1 MVIGFVIIRTKPDR
15 RDDVLREYQAVVP
28 MVLEE
33 RGCIDYGAVVDEYFG
48 PPQSLLGDDAF
59 AIIEK
64 WETKQH
70 FESHAVSEHM
80 KTCRAKG
87 SGAGCRSHISPP
99 FAHLRPNRRS
109 PRQHSMLRGRS

>member
-80 KTCRAKG
+80 KTCRAKV
-87 SGAGCRSHISPP
+87 AELVVDRT
-99 FAHLRPNRRS
+99 FHLLS
-109 PRQHSMLRGRS
+109 LT

>member
-1 MVIGFVIIRTKPDR
+1 
-15 RDDVLREYQAVVP
+15 

-33 RGCIDYGAVVDEYFG
+33 RGCIDYGAVVDEYVG

-80 KTCRAKG
+80 KACRAKV
-87 SGAGCRSHISPP
+87 AELVVDRT
-99 FAHLRPNRRS
+99 FHLLSLTCVRTAVRRDNT
-109 PRQHSMLRGRS
+109 QC

>member
-1 MVIGFVIIRTKPDR
+1 MVIGFVIIRTKPGH
-15 RDDVLREYQAVVP
+15 RDDFLREYQAVVP

-64 WETKQH
+64 WETKQPFRVAPCFGAH
-70 FESHAVSEHM
+70 ENLS
-80 KTCRAKG
+80 RQG
-87 SGAGCRSHISPP
+87 SGAGCRSHIP
-99 FAHLRPNRRS
+99 FAHLSPNRRS
-109 PRQHSMLRGRS
+109 PRQHSVLRERS